1 MHERLGGFDPAWLQP
16 AENSL
21 EGGYIGMRA
30 LLALPERPTAV
41 FASDDMMA
49 IGAYRA
55 IQEAGMRIPADISV
69 LGFDDIKY
77 SAFLYPALT
86 TLCQPVDQIVASG
99 MEVMLQSLGEN
110 SGAVYG
116 KRVFHQPE
124 LVVRESCGVVDH
136 SR

>member
-1 MHERLGGFDPAWLQP
+1 
-16 AENSL
+16 
-21 EGGYIGMRA
+21 MRV
-30 LLALPERPTAV
+30 LLALPNRPTSV

-55 IQEAGMRIPADISV
+55 IQEAGLHIPTDISV
-69 LGFDDIKY
+69 LGFDDIKF

-99 MEVMLQSLGEN
+99 MNLMMQLLGEN

-116 KRVFHQPE
+116 KRIFHQPE
-124 LVVRESCGVVDH
+124 LIVRESCGPIHHV
-136 SR
+136 